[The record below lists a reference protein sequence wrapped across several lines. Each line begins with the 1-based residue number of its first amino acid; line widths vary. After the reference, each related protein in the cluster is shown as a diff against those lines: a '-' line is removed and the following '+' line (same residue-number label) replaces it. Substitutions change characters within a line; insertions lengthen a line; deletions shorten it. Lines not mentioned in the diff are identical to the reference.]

1 MDGAPTAVQAA
12 LRILPRRSS
21 LDKAV
26 PARGEKKKLF
36 CCSFSDL
43 ALVPSFSFLTHR
55 WFPSVASLSRSVS
68 FSLHALVASAS
79 YKGRKI
85 FGGPSCLFRPALFSL
100 DKEVASLFWLLGL
113 PAITGLNDS
122 LALALR
128 SGWPHFFTPVP
139 LGAPVATPHLLFIF
153 AVDGFFY

>member
-26 PARGEKKKLF
+26 PARGEKKNSSAAPSPILLLF
-36 CCSFSDL
+36 L
-43 ALVPSFSFLTHR
+43 R
-55 WFPSVASLSRSVS
+55 FPSSRTGGSHRSPRSVS